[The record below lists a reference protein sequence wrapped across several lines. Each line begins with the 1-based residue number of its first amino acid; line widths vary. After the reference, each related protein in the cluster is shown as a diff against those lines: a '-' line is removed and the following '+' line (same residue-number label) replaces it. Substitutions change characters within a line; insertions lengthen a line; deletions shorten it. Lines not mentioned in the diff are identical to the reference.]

1 MARAR
6 LRHIMRTHES
16 VNFRHLAPLAAAA
29 LFLVLPVGRA
39 QAAETITASA
49 QVKGAG
55 GAAASAPVTVTVDRF
70 STDADRDEVMA
81 TLKKGG
87 TTAVRDL
94 LAKKSALGSV
104 KVGNSTTPIKYVYA
118 RTTGDGR
125 LITAVTGA
133 PIAFVGAGLPN
144 APAKTGF
151 DLGLVML
158 EVGKAGSGK
167 GELVPAT
174 KVKVD
179 AQGAI
184 VTEDYS
190 GEVVHLSNVAGK

>member
-1 MARAR
+1 
-6 LRHIMRTHES
+6 MRTHEP
-16 VNFRHLAPLAAAA
+16 VNFRQLAPLAAAA
-29 LFLVLPVGRA
+29 LFLVLPIGRA

-49 QVKGAG
+49 QVKSAG
-55 GAAASAPVTVTVDRF
+55 GAAASAPVTVTVDWF
-70 STDADRDEVMA
+70 STDAERDEVMA

-87 TTAVRDL
+87 TTAVREL

-104 KVGNSTTPIKYVYA
+104 KVGNSTTPIRYVYA

-133 PIAFVGAGLPN
+133 PIAFIGAGLPN

-158 EVGKAGSGK
+158 EVSRAGSGK